1 MIMWLNHLF
10 IDSPIDFEKRCRN
23 RVWIGV
29 LFLVLG
35 AAALSLSFVA
45 RDRGM
50 VMYLEPGYTD
60 SGVLLGDRGRAC
72 GGRHHFHYQECEVP
86 EESGAG
92 KETENL

>member
-1 MIMWLNHLF
+1 MWLNHLF

-29 LFLVLG
+29 LFLGSSPGPVLCGQGQGDGNVPG
-35 AAALSLSFVA
+35 AGLHGL
-45 RDRGM
+45 
-50 VMYLEPGYTD
+50 Y